1 MILQKWSLFCPFNM
15 RFQTTLGEKQG
26 MDSNHYGALLFAS
39 TSSYLVRWK
48 NISVLL
54 KFFHGNRTHSM
65 DLSMHADSGFLRL
78 AHSRAGD
85 IAQPVRATDCS
96 SEGPEFKSQQP
107 HGGSQ
112 PSVMSSDAL
121 LWGVWRQLQCIYIKS
136 INQSICGPELVGPEH
151 LRPEREIMCLKTA
164 TLYLYIINK

>member
-1 MILQKWSLFCPFNM
+1 
-15 RFQTTLGEKQG
+15 
-26 MDSNHYGALLFAS
+26 
-39 TSSYLVRWK
+39 
-48 NISVLL
+48 
-54 KFFHGNRTHSM
+54 
-65 DLSMHADSGFLRL
+65 MHADSGFLRL

-96 SEGPEFKSQQP
+96 SEGPEFKS
-107 HGGSQ
+107 
-112 PSVMSSDAL
+112 
-121 LWGVWRQLQCIYIKS
+121 QLQCIYIKS